1 MQLISFPQKA
11 GIEAEAHRALND
23 ALLFQ
28 KGCDIASR
36 RILFD
41 PDLRLSAARPVVCRI
56 EIPAAQEGDG
66 QPRRHTERN
75 AHTSL
80 LCFLSR
86 KLCVVV
92 FHTAPLS
99 ETDVSIFYSTHY
111 IICKY
116 IIVRG
121 TMK

>member
-11 GIEAEAHRALND
+11 GIEAEAHSTSYD

-66 QPRRHTERN
+66 QPRRHPERD
-75 AHTSL
+75 AHAFL
-80 LCFLSR
+80 LRFFLR
-86 KLCVVV
+86 NLCVVV